1 MVFTSLIPV
10 QSAASA
16 PAAKSET
23 AVEKTS
29 GVSKP
34 DKKTVSEGLG
44 SLGLSFEENIGQTDP
59 GVRYLARSPYYTLFL
74 TDREAVFRFR
84 KENGG
89 KVARDVLRMQFNN
102 AERSPAVEG
111 IGKLE
116 ATSSYFIGDQESN
129 WRRGLKNFGRVN
141 YHGIYEGIDAVFYGA
156 QKALE
161 YDFIV
166 APNIDPSVISLSFAG
181 ARNVSIDKDG
191 SLVLKIKNET
201 IRFGAPVSYQDTEAG
216 RQPVASRYVLEGA
229 GKIGFKIGEY
239 DKSKALV
246 IDPKLIFST
255 YVGGN
260 VEFIDIVEG
269 TGDSVNGLDADA
281 AGNVYITG
289 NTDSTDFPVSA
300 NGYQQELD
308 LRGDDACLIGGPLPC
323 GDAYVTKINP
333 AGNAII
339 YSTYLGGHNSDAGF
353 AIAVDG
359 SGRAYVAGGTDPFNA
374 GQFCINP
381 YLFPTK
387 NPYQNKPCY
396 GQRRDSDGF
405 FTVLTA
411 GGDDIVYSTYFG
423 GGDEDQANSIA
434 IDNSGNAYIAGE
446 TTSRNLPEKNG
457 FQTDLANDHDTINDA
472 FIAKFNPAESG
483 NDSLLYASY
492 LGGSGDDIARGI
504 AVDDAG
510 NAYVVGSTQSNNLTT
525 KAPGG
530 APLRA
535 AFNGG
540 LLDGFI
546 SKIDPTHATGPNSLV
561 YLSYF
566 GGSGIDVVNA
576 IAVEPATQRAHI
588 TGRSDNTIG
597 FPLLNQF
604 DGTAT
609 ATDAFVAKLNAD
621 GTALFY
627 SSFLGGNS
635 FDEGRGITIDAAN
648 NVYLTGK
655 TLSSGFPN
663 INAFQTVNNAGGDA
677 FVTKLS
683 AVTIAGRPKILYS
696 SFLGGGSGPG
706 GGGRDDGNA
715 IALDGKGNVYF
726 GGVTTSPTFPTTLG
740 ALKRLAPGI
749 EAGNTDGFVAK
760 VDSTFND
767 GVGTFR
773 GTNQFILSNSTNA
786 PNEDISLGLLLA
798 GDVPLTGDWDRD
810 GDDDLG
816 VYNSSTGQFLIRTKV
831 KICTL
836 CPATVQAVTINF
848 GQAGDLPVT
857 GDWNADGFDTIG
869 VFRPGAGQFLLNNDQ
884 LSTVNFTTLTLQPQ
898 ITVNFGIAGDQPVAG
913 DWDSD
918 GEDSV
923 GVFRPTA
930 GQFFLTND
938 NELQANVDIG
948 GNFGAAEDL
957 AIAGDFDGDGK
968 DTIGMWRPS
977 IATFFL
983 TNDNVNLAATFVFG
997 LTGDK
1002 PVAGEWDGKPN
1013 Q

>member
-1 MVFTSLIPV
+1 MIFTSLIPV
-10 QSAASA
+10 NSAA
-16 PAAKSET
+16 PAAVPNPVSP
-23 AVEKTS
+23 AIAAEKT
-29 GVSKP
+29 VSKP

-44 SLGLSFEENIGQTDP
+44 SMALSFEENRGQTDAE
-59 GVRYLARSPYYTLFL
+59 VRYLARSPYYTLFL
-74 TDREAVFRFR
+74 TDKEAVFRFR

-89 KVARDVLRMQFNN
+89 KIARDVLRMQFNN

-116 ATSSYFIGDQESN
+116 ATSSYFIGSDESN
-129 WRRGLKNFGRVN
+129 WQRGLKNFGRVN
-141 YHGIYEGIDAVFYGA
+141 YRGIYEGIDAVFYGA

-181 ARNVSIDKDG
+181 ARDVSIDTDG

-201 IRFGAPVSYQDTEAG
+201 VRFGAPVSYQDTENG

-239 DKSKALV
+239 DKSKTLV

-269 TGDSVNGLDADA
+269 TGDSVNGIDADA
-281 AGNVYITG
+281 AGSVYITG
-289 NTDSTDFPVSA
+289 NTDSSDFPVSA
-300 NGYQQELD
+300 NAYQPEME

-323 GDAYVTKINP
+323 GDAYVTKINST
-333 AGNAII
+333 GNAIL

-353 AIAVDG
+353 GIAVDG
-359 SGRAYVAGGTDPFNA
+359 AGRAYVAGGTDPFNA
-374 GQFCINP
+374 GNFCINP

-411 GGDDIVYSTYFG
+411 GGDDLVYSTYFG
-423 GGDEDQANSIA
+423 GGDEDQANAIA
-434 IDNSGNAYIAGE
+434 IDSAGNAYIAGE
-446 TTSRNLPEKNG
+446 TTSRNLPMKNE
-457 FQTDLANDHDTINDA
+457 FQADLANDHDTINDA

-504 AVDDAG
+504 AVDNAG
-510 NAYVVGSTQSNNLTT
+510 NAYVAGSTSSINLAT
-525 KAPGG
+525 KASGG
-530 APLRA
+530 APLKG
-535 AFNGG
+535 AFGG
-540 LLDGFI
+540 GALDGFVARVNPG
-546 SKIDPTHATGPNSLV
+546 SSGSASLV

-566 GGSGIDVVNA
+566 GGSGIDVANA
-576 IAVEPATQRAHI
+576 IAVEPVTQRAHI
-588 TGRSDNTIG
+588 TGRSDNATG
-597 FPLLNQF
+597 FPILNAF
-604 DGTAT
+604 DVGVT
-609 ATDAFVAKLNAD
+609 ATDAFVAKLNPQ

-627 SSFLGGNS
+627 STFLGSTS
-635 FDEGRGITIDAAN
+635 FDEGRGITLDEAN

-655 TLSSGFPN
+655 TLSANFPH
-663 INAFQTVNNAGGDA
+663 INAFQNVNAGGGDA
-677 FVTKLS
+677 FVTKLN
-683 AVTIAGRPKILYS
+683 AVNSPATPRILFS
-696 SFLGGGSGPG
+696 SFLGGTG
-706 GGGRDDGNA
+706 GGGNGRDEGNG
-715 IALDGKGNVYF
+715 IALDGKGNVYI
-726 GGVTTSPTFPTTLG
+726 GGLTTSPTFPTTPG
-740 ALKRLAPGI
+740 ALKTSAPGI
-749 EAGNTDGFVAK
+749 VAGNSDGFVAK
-760 VDSTFND
+760 VDGTFND

-786 PNEDISLGLLLA
+786 PNEDINTTVAQA
-798 GDVPLTGDWDRD
+798 GNFPVTGDWDRD

-816 VYNSSTGQFLIRTKV
+816 AYNSNTGQFFIRTKV
-831 KICTL
+831 KFCAI
-836 CPATVQAVTINF
+836 CPAVLSNVTINF

-884 LSTVNFTTLTLQPQ
+884 LSTLTVATITLQPLV
-898 ITVNFGIAGDQPVAG
+898 TVNFGIVDDQPMSG

-923 GVFRPTA
+923 GVFRPSA

-948 GNFGAAEDL
+948 GNFGVAEDL
-957 AIAGDFDGDGK
+957 PLAGDFDGDGK

-997 LTGDK
+997 QAGDK
-1002 PVAGEWDGKPN
+1002 PVAGEWDGRPN

>member
-1 MVFTSLIPV
+1 M
-10 QSAASA
+10 A
-16 PAAKSET
+16 
-23 AVEKTS
+23 
-29 GVSKP
+29 
-34 DKKTVSEGLG
+34 
-44 SLGLSFEENIGQTDP
+44 LSFEENKGQTDAR
-59 GVRYLARSPYYTLFL
+59 VRYLARSPYYTLFL
-74 TDREAVFRFR
+74 TDKEAVFRFR
-84 KENGG
+84 KADGG
-89 KVARDVLRMQFNN
+89 RIARDVLRMQFNN
-102 AERSPAVEG
+102 AQRSPAVEG
-111 IGKLE
+111 VGKLD

-129 WRRGLKNFGRVN
+129 WQRGLKNFGRVN
-141 YHGIYEGIDAVFYGA
+141 YRGIYEGIDAVFYGA

-166 APNIDPSVISLSFAG
+166 APNIDPSVISLSFGG
-181 ARNVSIDKDG
+181 ARNITIDKDG

-201 IRFGAPVSYQDTEAG
+201 IRFGAPVSYQDTENG
-216 RQPVASRYVLEGA
+216 RLAVASRYVLEGA

-239 DKSKALV
+239 DKSKTLV

-300 NGYQQELD
+300 NGYQQELE
-308 LRGDDACLIGGPLPC
+308 LRGDDACLIAGPLPC
-323 GDAYVTKINP
+323 GDAFVTKINP
-333 AGNAII
+333 TGNAIM

-353 AIAVDG
+353 GIAVDG
-359 SGRAYVAGGTDPFNA
+359 SGRAYVTGGTDPFNA
-374 GQFCINP
+374 ADFCINP

-387 NPYQNKPCY
+387 NAYQLKPCY
-396 GQRRDSDGF
+396 GLRADTDAF

-411 GGDDIVYSTYFG
+411 SGDDLVYSTYFG
-423 GGDEDQANSIA
+423 GNDEEQGNAVA
-434 IDNSGNAYIAGE
+434 IDNSGRGYIAGQ
-446 TTSRNLPEKNG
+446 TNSRNLPQKNG
-457 FQTDLANDHDTINDA
+457 FQTSRAGDADVDDA
-472 FIAKFNPAESG
+472 FIAKFDPADSG
-483 NDSLLYASY
+483 NSSLLYASY
-492 LGGSGDDIARGI
+492 LGGGNADVARGI
-504 AVDDAG
+504 AVDNVG
-510 NAYVVGSTQSNNLTT
+510 NAYVVGSTQSNNLAT

-530 APLRA
+530 SPLRGS
-535 AFNGG
+535 FNGG
-540 LLDGFI
+540 SFDGFI
-546 SKIDPTHATGPNSLV
+546 SKIDATSATGANSLV

-566 GGSGIDVVNA
+566 GGSGLDVVNA
-576 IAVEPATQRAHI
+576 VAVEPATQRAHI
-588 TGRSDNTIG
+588 TGRSDNATG

-604 DGTAT
+604 DGNAV

-627 SSFLGGNS
+627 SSFLGSNS

-663 INAFQTVNNAGGDA
+663 VNAFQTVHNGGGDA

-683 AVTIAGRPKILYS
+683 AVTVASRPKILYS

-726 GGVTTSPTFPTTLG
+726 GGVTTSPTFPTTVG

-773 GTNQFILSNSTNA
+773 GSNQFILSNSTNA
-786 PNEDISLGLLLA
+786 PAEDINTIIPQA
-798 GDVPLTGDWDRD
+798 GNFPVTGDWDRD

-816 VYNSSTGQFLIRTKV
+816 AYNSNTGQFFIRTKV
-831 KICTL
+831 KFCAV
-836 CPATVQAVTINF
+836 CPLILTNVTINF

-884 LSTVNFTTLTLQPQ
+884 LGSLTVPTLNLQPQ
-898 ITVNFGIAGDQPVAG
+898 VTVNFGIVDDQPVAG

-923 GVFRPTA
+923 GVFRPSA

-957 AIAGDFDGDGK
+957 PIAGDFDGDGK

-997 LTGDK
+997 QTGDK
-1002 PVAGEWDGKPN
+1002 PVAGEWDGKPH

>member
-1 MVFTSLIPV
+1 MAFTSLIPV

-16 PAAKSET
+16 SAAKLET
-23 AVEKTS
+23 AVEKTI
-29 GVSKP
+29 SKP

-44 SLGLSFEENIGQTDP
+44 SMALSFEENKGQTDAE
-59 GVRYLARSPYYTLFL
+59 VRYLARSPYYTLFL

-89 KVARDVLRMQFNN
+89 KIDRDVLRMQFNN

-111 IGKLE
+111 VGKLE
-116 ATSSYFIGDQESN
+116 ATSSYFIGDEESN
-129 WRRGLKNFGRVN
+129 WQRGLKNFGRVN
-141 YHGIYEGIDAVFYGA
+141 YRGIYEGIDAVFYGA

-166 APNIDPSVISLSFAG
+166 APNIDPSVISLSFDG
-181 ARNVSIDKDG
+181 ARNITIGNDG
-191 SLVLKIKNET
+191 SLMLKIKNET
-201 IRFGAPVSYQDTEAG
+201 VRFGAPVSYQDTENG
-216 RQPVASRYVLEGA
+216 RLPVASRYVLEGA

-239 DKSKALV
+239 DKSKPLV

-300 NGYQQELD
+300 NGYQQELE
-308 LRGDDACLIGGPLPC
+308 LRGDDACLIAGPLPC
-323 GDAYVTKINP
+323 GDAFVTKINP
-333 AGNAII
+333 TGNAIM
-339 YSTYLGGHNSDAGF
+339 YSTYLGGHGSDAGF
-353 AIAVDG
+353 AIAVDA
-359 SGRAYVAGGTDPFNA
+359 SGRAYVTGGTDPFNA

-411 GGDDIVYSTYFG
+411 AGDDLVYSTFFG
-423 GGDEDQANSIA
+423 GGDEDQANAIA

-492 LGGSGDDIARGI
+492 LGGIGDDIARGI
-504 AVDDAG
+504 AVDNAG
-510 NAYVVGSTQSNNLTT
+510 NAYVAGSTSSNNLAT

-530 APLRA
+530 APLRG

-540 LLDGFI
+540 SFDGFI
-546 SKIDPTHATGPNSLV
+546 SKVDATNAIGANSLV

-576 IAVEPATQRAHI
+576 VAVEPATQRAHI
-588 TGRSDNTIG
+588 TGRSDNPTG

-604 DGTAT
+604 DGNAT

-627 SSFLGGNS
+627 SSFLGSNS
-635 FDEGRGITIDAAN
+635 FDEGRGITLDAAN

-663 INAFQTVNNAGGDA
+663 INAFQTVHNGGGDA

-683 AVTIAGRPKILYS
+683 AVTVAARPKILYS

-706 GGGRDDGNA
+706 GGGRDDGNG

-726 GGVTTSPTFPTTLG
+726 GGLTTSPTFPTTLG
-740 ALKRLAPGI
+740 ALKTSAPGI
-749 EAGNTDGFVAK
+749 TAGNSDGFVAK

-773 GTNQFILSNSTNA
+773 GSNQFILSNSTNA
-786 PNEDISLGLLLA
+786 PNEDINTTIPQTGNFP
-798 GDVPLTGDWDRD
+798 VTGDWDRD

-816 VYNSSTGQFLIRTKV
+816 AYNSNTGQFFIRTKV
-831 KICTL
+831 KFCTV
-836 CPATVQAVTINF
+836 CPPILTNVTINF

-869 VFRPGAGQFLLNNDQ
+869 VFRPGAGQFLLNNDP
-884 LSTVNFTTLTLQPQ
+884 LGSLTVPTLTLQPQ
-898 ITVNFGIAGDQPVAG
+898 VTVNFGIVDDQPMAG

-923 GVFRPTA
+923 GVFRPSA

-948 GNFGAAEDL
+948 GNFGVAEDL
-957 AIAGDFDGDGK
+957 PIAGDFDGDGK

-997 LTGDK
+997 QTGDK

>member
-10 QSAASA
+10 NSAA
-16 PAAKSET
+16 PAAAVRPEA
-23 AVEKTS
+23 AVEKT
-29 GVSKP
+29 VSKP

-44 SLGLSFEENIGQTDP
+44 SMALSFEENRGQTDAE
-59 GVRYLARSPYYTLFL
+59 VRYLARSPYYTLFL
-74 TDREAVFRFR
+74 TDKEAVFRFR

-89 KVARDVLRMQFNN
+89 KIDRDVLRMQFNN
-102 AERSPAVEG
+102 AEKSPAVEG
-111 IGKLE
+111 VGKLE
-116 ATSSYFIGDQESN
+116 ATSSYFIGSDESN
-129 WRRGLKNFGRVN
+129 WQRGLKNFGRVN
-141 YHGIYEGIDAVFYGA
+141 YRGIYEGIDAVFYGA

-166 APNIDPSVISLSFAG
+166 APNIDPSVISLSFDG
-181 ARNVSIDKDG
+181 ARNVSVDEDG
-191 SLVLKIKNET
+191 SLVLKIENET
-201 IRFGAPVSYQDTEAG
+201 VRFGAPVSYQDTENG
-216 RQPVASRYVLEGA
+216 RLPVASQYVLEA

-239 DKSKALV
+239 DKSKTLV

-300 NGYQQELD
+300 NGYQQELE
-308 LRGDDACLIGGPLPC
+308 LRGDDQCLIGGPLPC
-323 GDAYVTKINP
+323 GDAFVTKINP
-333 AGNAII
+333 TGNAIM
-339 YSTYLGGHNSDAGF
+339 YSTYLGGHSSDAGF
-353 AIAVDG
+353 GIAVDG
-359 SGRAYVAGGTDPFNA
+359 SGRAYVTGGTDPFNA

-387 NPYQNKPCY
+387 NAYQILPCY
-396 GQRRDSDGF
+396 GARADTDAF

-411 GGDDIVYSTYFG
+411 SGDDLVYSTYFG
-423 GGDEDQANSIA
+423 GNDEEQGNAIA
-434 IDNSGNAYIAGE
+434 IDNAGRGYIAGQ
-446 TTSRNLPEKNG
+446 TNSRNLPQKNG
-457 FQTDLANDHDTINDA
+457 FQTDRAGDANIDDA
-472 FIAKFNPAESG
+472 FIAKFDPADSG
-483 NDSLLYASY
+483 NSSLLYASY
-492 LGGSGDDIARGI
+492 LGGNNADIARGI
-504 AVDDAG
+504 AVDNVG
-510 NAYVVGSTQSNNLTT
+510 NAYVVGSTQSNNLVT

-540 LLDGFI
+540 SFDGFI
-546 SKIDPTHATGPNSLV
+546 SKIDATNATGANSLV

-566 GGSGIDVVNA
+566 GGSGLDVVNA
-576 IAVEPATQRAHI
+576 VAVEPATQRAHI
-588 TGRSDNTIG
+588 TGRSDNATG

-604 DGTAT
+604 DGNAT

-627 SSFLGGNS
+627 SSFLGSNS

-663 INAFQTVNNAGGDA
+663 INAFQTVHNGGGDA

-683 AVTIAGRPKILYS
+683 AVTIAARPKILYS

-726 GGVTTSPTFPTTLG
+726 GGLTTSPTFPTTVG
-740 ALKRLAPGI
+740 ALKRSAPGI
-749 EAGNTDGFVAK
+749 TAGNSDGFVAK
-760 VDSTFND
+760 VDGTFND

-786 PNEDISLGLLLA
+786 PNEDIDTTVAQA
-798 GDVPLTGDWDRD
+798 GNFPITGDWDRD

-816 VYNSSTGQFLIRTKV
+816 AYNSNTGQFFIRTKV
-831 KICTL
+831 KFCAICPPILTN
-836 CPATVQAVTINF
+836 VTINF

-884 LSTVNFTTLTLQPQ
+884 LGSLTVPTLNLQPQ
-898 ITVNFGIAGDQPVAG
+898 VTVNFGIVDDQPMAG

-923 GVFRPTA
+923 GVFRPSA

-957 AIAGDFDGDGK
+957 PIAGDFDGDGK

-997 LTGDK
+997 QTGDK